1 MEIINKVANSKLEV
15 FDLEEHYQIGIRR
28 EIDIAQW
35 LFEGFLLKEKDFRA
49 VLKDHDWTQY
59 NNCYVAINCSTDA
72 IIPTWAS
79 ILVTVYV
86 APFAKKV
93 VSGNLENLETSIYET
108 FLPTLDYS
116 RYKNKPLILK
126 GCSKKPVPMSAYVLA
141 IQLLQ
146 PYAKSIMY
154 GEACS
159 SVPLYKSLEK

>member
-28 EIDIAQW
+28 EIDIEQW

-49 VLKDHDWTQY
+49 ALKDHDWTQY

-126 GCSKKPVPMSAYVLA
+126 GCSKKPVPMSAYILA

-159 SVPLYKSLEK
+159 AVPLYKSLEK

>member
-35 LFEGFLLKEKDFRA
+35 LFEGFLLKEKGFRA
-49 VLKDHDWTQY
+49 ALKDHDWTQY

-93 VSGNLENLETSIYET
+93 VSGNLENLETSIY
-108 FLPTLDYS
+108 
-116 RYKNKPLILK
+116 
-126 GCSKKPVPMSAYVLA
+126 
-141 IQLLQ
+141 
-146 PYAKSIMY
+146 
-154 GEACS
+154 
-159 SVPLYKSLEK
+159 